1 MVTLN
6 KNGGL
11 AHMVTLTNDG
21 GPAHLVTL
29 TKDGSE
35 VKMAATH
42 VFVIFQSYFNLEAHI
57 HT

>member
-6 KNGGL
+6 RNGGV
-11 AHMVTLTNDG
+11 AHM
-21 GPAHLVTL
+21 VTL